1 MPYYTVKNASISG
14 HEKALSLIAGE
25 GASVS
30 LKVHRYAVVGKGDTI
45 WIDPD
50 HPRNICSVSRENPDE
65 HIRISPHMEHE
76 TELRLGE
83 QCLKIRMTE
92 VTTRE
97 DLDSLTYLEQ
107 FHYKS
112 FAADDEGE
120 SKQAAAAGNG
130 GRKAILLAYLLDG
143 PNRQPIGYIELQ
155 MPLMMVKPRHD
166 LFDSGFQHPTRP
178 VQWDEWNI
186 DAIKRHVNA
195 IARIARVVVQPE
207 YRGLGISRLLVEA
220 AKSFA
225 KDRWQV
231 GGVRPLFIEISAEML
246 NYIDFVS
253 RSGFVLVGRTEGNL
267 RRVVRDLTH
276 MAKGYEITSGIM
288 SLQKKYLT
296 AIERYCSETGKD
308 IDDVLSRLSDIV
320 SAEDPLNALSASEWL
335 YLRQVLRFPIPYY
348 LAGLDDATERYLREK
363 AATKGLSRRIKFKA
377 APINLDLKSVRA
389 SSDYKFPQT
398 RNVRLILSCFGI
410 NATHLSSNIVGP
422 ISLAASNG
430 NIIFISGSSGT
441 GKSVLLKALDPVES
455 SNAANLRFEVAGDQT
470 YSCSWLRPLPHDV
483 PIFDYFAQ
491 RHSASD
497 ALSALSQ
504 VGLSEAFAFV
514 KPFQILSRGQRYRA
528 MLAELLLRDDP
539 VWLIDEFCADLD
551 PLSARIVAHNVRKH
565 VQRTGRIAFIAAA
578 NHGHFLDALRPTEV
592 VQLRLG
598 GSARFLKFREYLY
611 EQQAVAT

>member
-1 MPYYTVKNASISG
+1 MPYYTVKSTSTSE
-14 HEKALSLIAGE
+14 HQKTLSLTAGE

-30 LKVHRYAVVGKGDTI
+30 MKVHRYALVGKGDTI

-50 HPRNICSVSRENPDE
+50 HPRNIYSASREDPSD
-65 HIRISPHMEHE
+65 HIRISPHLELE
-76 TELRLGE
+76 TDVRLGE
-83 QCLKIRMTE
+83 QSLRLRVTE
-92 VTTRE
+92 VTTRGDVE
-97 DLDSLTYLEQ
+97 ALGYLEQ

-112 FAADDEGE
+112 FGSDEEGDTR
-120 SKQAAAAGNG
+120 QASGANG
-130 GRKAILLAYLLDG
+130 GRRAVLLAYLIDG
-143 PNRQPIGYIELQ
+143 PLPEPIGYIELQ
-155 MPLMMVKPRHD
+155 MPLMMVKPRHQ
-166 LFDSGFQHPTRP
+166 LFDTGFKHPIRP
-178 VQWDEWNI
+178 IAWKHWDLE
-186 DAIKRHVNA
+186 AIKRHVNA
-195 IARIARVVVQPE
+195 ITRIARVVVQPE
-207 YRGLGISRLLVEA
+207 YRGLGISRHLIEA

-225 KDRWQV
+225 RQRWQV

-253 RSGFVLVGRTEGNL
+253 RNGFVLVGRTEGNL
-267 RRVVRDLTH
+267 RRVVKDLTH

-296 AIERYCSETGKD
+296 AIERYCSEAGKD
-308 IDDVLSRLSDIV
+308 IDEVLARLADVVKTD
-320 SAEDPLNALSASEWL
+320 DPMNALSASEWL

-348 LAGLDDATERYLREK
+348 LAGLDIPSEEFLSKTI
-363 AATKGLSRRIKFKA
+363 KGTSRRRIKFKA
-377 APINLDLKSVRA
+377 PPTNLELKNIRVA
-389 SSDYKFPQT
+389 SDYRLPET

-410 NATHLSSNIVGP
+410 KATHLSSNIIGP

-441 GKSVLLKALDPVES
+441 GKSVLLKALDPRES
-455 SNAANLRFEVAGDQT
+455 SQTTNLRVEVTGDQG
-470 YSCSWLRPLPHDV
+470 YSCSWLRPLPSDV

-491 RHSASD
+491 RFSAAD

-514 KPFQILSRGQRYRA
+514 KPFHILSRGQRYRA

-578 NHGHFLDALRPTEV
+578 NHGHFLDALRPTQV
-592 VQLRLG
+592 IQLRLG
-598 GSARFLKFREYLY
+598 GQARFLKLREYLY
-611 EQQAVAT
+611 EQQKRAS